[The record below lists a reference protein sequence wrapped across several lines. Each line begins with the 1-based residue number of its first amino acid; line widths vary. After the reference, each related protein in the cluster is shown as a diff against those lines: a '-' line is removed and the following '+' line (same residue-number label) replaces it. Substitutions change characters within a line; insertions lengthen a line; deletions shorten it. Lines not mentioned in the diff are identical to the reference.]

1 MICIDWMTVLNEC
14 IKHTCSWEGWCAICS
29 AMTLQKQITISRYPS
44 SCVLLKIIS
53 ATRKAPKYQSK
64 PPSTSDTQ
72 DKAHRKASSEVYT
85 ARRIEQARIVPASP
99 GTGGWNAR
107 MTSTNNPTACETKLL
122 LLAIYPPA
130 SGYESMLAF
139 SKVSICRFGLL
150 PCGV

>member
-1 MICIDWMTVLNEC
+1 MLVRRMMCHD
-14 IKHTCSWEGWCAICS
+14 S
-29 AMTLQKQITISRYPS
+29 AKANNNLKISLIM
-44 SCVLLKIIS
+44 VLLKIIS

-72 DKAHRKASSEVYT
+72 DKAHRKASEVYT

-107 MTSTNNPTACETKLL
+107 MTSTNRSNSLQNKA
-122 LLAIYPPA
+122 LAIYPPA